1 MSSGENSSLLG
12 ISSNSWG
19 AFSKSFE
26 LLHATSLPAGTE
38 GFRAPSRSFS
48 DWSLGDGGDKT
59 RRPLWELGFFRP
71 TAMDASE
78 LDSTQAQIADLH
90 AELDIERIARR
101 KLTKELSD
109 ERRARKS
116 AEHACDGLAREMVGM
131 RSEFEDERKMLKMCE
146 VLREAKGSNSERN
159 RKSLCRA

>member
-1 MSSGENSSLLG
+1 MSPGENSSLLG

-19 AFSKSFE
+19 AFSKSFD
-26 LLHATSLPAGTE
+26 LLHAASIPAGTE

-48 DWSLGDGGDKT
+48 DRSLGDGGDKT

-71 TAMDASE
+71 TTMDASE

-116 AEHACDGLAREMVGM
+116 AEHACDGLARENGRNEERVRGREEDAEDVRGIE
-131 RSEFEDERKMLKMCE
+131 RS
-146 VLREAKGSNSERN
+146 KGFKFRT
-159 RKSLCRA
+159 K